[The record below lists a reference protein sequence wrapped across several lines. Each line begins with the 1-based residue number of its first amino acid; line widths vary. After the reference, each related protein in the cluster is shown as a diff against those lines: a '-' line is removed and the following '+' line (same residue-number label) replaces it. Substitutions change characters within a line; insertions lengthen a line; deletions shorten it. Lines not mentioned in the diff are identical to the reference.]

1 MLFPPVPS
9 ILKPITVKPR
19 APLPSRLVPSSQAAA
34 FAIALPLSVLAGASI
49 AVPTALAIAASAGD
63 LGLSSLTAA
72 TSPPDAAVL
81 YLAFLVVG
89 LAFAERRVFAGRSW
103 QRAVERPAIQGPALA
118 DGAGCFLLAE
128 TGEGAWYSCS
138 TPSDTPGVVC
148 EQDTGFAVDEWVC
161 KVPTLR

>member
-9 ILKPITVKPR
+9 ILKPLTVKPP
-19 APLPSRLVPSSQAAA
+19 ASLPSRLVPVSQAAV

-81 YLAFLVVG
+81 YLAFLVVV
-89 LAFAERRVFAGRSW
+89 LALCERRVFAGRSW
-103 QRAVERPAIQGPALA
+103 QRAVEGPAIQGPALA

-161 KVPTLR
+161 KVPTPR